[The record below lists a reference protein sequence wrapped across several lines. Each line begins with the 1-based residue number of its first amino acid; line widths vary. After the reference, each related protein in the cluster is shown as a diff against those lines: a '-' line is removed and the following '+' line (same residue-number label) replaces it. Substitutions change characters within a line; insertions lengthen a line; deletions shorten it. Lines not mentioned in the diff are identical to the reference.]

1 VLDRS
6 HAPTTRPLTTQ
17 AELRPCDQVRVRRGA
32 REVND
37 PVAPSRGPRALG
49 RIDVAEHG
57 DARVFLNM
65 VVVAV
70 LYLALAY
77 GAHLLG
83 GWLSKRADT

>member
-1 VLDRS
+1 M
-6 HAPTTRPLTTQ
+6 
-17 AELRPCDQVRVRRGA
+17 
-32 REVND
+32 
-37 PVAPSRGPRALG
+37 G
-49 RIDVAEHG
+49 RMDVAEHG

-70 LYLALAY
+70 LYLGLAY